1 MLLLTSTSDV
11 VRVVSSAAGAIDVHA
26 SFANYDPAQPVNDRV
41 TLGRTNTASIT
52 TATTT
57 TVVAAPGSGI
67 TRNVKALTISNEH
80 ASVTNG
86 VTVEHF
92 DGTTA
97 ETLWKGTLLPGERA
111 IYDSEGR
118 WSVLAANGVLKIA
131 NPDTL
136 FGFATAAQGPGFAA
150 DTYLVGSYVK
160 FALGGPKVGTKY
172 KCKFSASKTA
182 AGTATPILTLR
193 TGTAGSTGD
202 TSRGTLTLSAGTA
215 ATDSGEFEVTANF
228 RSVGSGSAAVL
239 TASLALDSNPT
250 TGFTS
255 LLHAARIDASAGF
268 DSTTADLGI
277 GISVNGGASAAW
289 TVQLVAAE
297 IENN

>member
-1 MLLLTSTSDV
+1 VLLLTSTSDLI
-11 VRVVSSAAGAIDVHA
+11 RIITSAAGAIDVHA

-57 TVVAAPGSGI
+57 TVVGFPGSGI

-80 ASVTNG
+80 ASVTNT

-92 DGTTA
+92 DGTNA
-97 ETLWKGTLLPGERA
+97 ETLWKGVLLPGEKVIFDA
-111 IYDSEGR
+111 EGR
-118 WSVLAANGVLKIA
+118 WTALAANGVLKIA
-131 NPDTL
+131 NPDTF
-136 FGFATAAQGPGFAA
+136 FGFSTAAQGPGFAS
-150 DTYLVGSYVK
+150 DTYLTGSYIK
-160 FALGGPKVGTKY
+160 FASGGPKVGTKY

-182 AGTATPILTLR
+182 AGTATPIITLR
-193 TGTAGSTGD
+193 TGTLGTTGD
-202 TSRGTLTLSAGTA
+202 TSRGTMTLSAGTA
-215 ATDSGEFEVTANF
+215 ATDSGHFEITAQF
-228 RSVGSGSAAVL
+228 RAVGSGTAAVL
-239 TASLALDSNPT
+239 TAVLSLDSNPT

-255 LLHAARIDASAGF
+255 LLHSARIDASAGF

-277 GISVNGGASAAW
+277 GISVNGGTSAAW